1 MDSSEQQDSA
11 GRLGE
16 AGVRMVL
23 GVWGI
28 GSGAGLCVHRVN
40 LEVEDGGAMGGWPSG
55 GWHLREEALGE
66 QKKGVGR
73 PASDAL
79 SPLGLVSHS
88 YSCSV
93 LLGPHGPAEQQ
104 DKDPNHLVT
113 DGEFLHR
120 RASIHFCPT

>member
-28 GSGAGLCVHRVN
+28 GSGAGLWVHRVN

-66 QKKGVGR
+66 AEEGSGQ
-73 PASDAL
+73 ASL
-79 SPLGLVSHS
+79 
-88 YSCSV
+88 
-93 LLGPHGPAEQQ
+93 
-104 DKDPNHLVT
+104 
-113 DGEFLHR
+113 
-120 RASIHFCPT
+120 